1 MQDPRLILL
10 STIALSLAAFASAWG
25 ALLALGWWLVATPR
39 RLPAVRRGSFAG
51 LLLLVLATAALV
63 ALSGGDGLSYLFR
76 ISVVLLI
83 ASWAYGSRRGGEF
96 LEMGTWALGDRA
108 GFELGLVA
116 EMALGSLE
124 GLDRDLSMLRIA
136 LRLKA
141 GRVTPRSLASALGL
155 LVRRELDR
163 ARDRGDLLA
172 VRGYRDG
179 GSLCP
184 RFTRG
189 PWEGLAA
196 AAAAGI
202 AAIALIA
209 LR

>member
-1 MQDPRLILL
+1 MQDPRLTLL
-10 STIALSLAAFASAWG
+10 STVALSLAAFASAWG
-25 ALLALGWWLVATPR
+25 ALLALAWWVFATPR
-39 RLPAVRRGSFAG
+39 RLPFHRWRSVLG
-51 LLLLVLATAALV
+51 LFIMVCATAVLV

-83 ASWAYGSRRGGEF
+83 ASWAYSERRGGE
-96 LEMGTWALGDRA
+96 LLDMGTWAFGNYT

-116 EMALGSLE
+116 EMAVQSLV
-124 GLDRDLSMLRIA
+124 GIDRDLSMLMLA
-136 LRLKA
+136 QRLKTG
-141 GRVTPRSLASALGL
+141 GRITLGSLVPALGL

-163 ARDRGDLLA
+163 SGDLGDILA

-189 PWEGLAA
+189 PWDGVEAALAV
-196 AAAAGI
+196 GI
-202 AAIALIA
+202 AVLAL
-209 LR
+209 LP